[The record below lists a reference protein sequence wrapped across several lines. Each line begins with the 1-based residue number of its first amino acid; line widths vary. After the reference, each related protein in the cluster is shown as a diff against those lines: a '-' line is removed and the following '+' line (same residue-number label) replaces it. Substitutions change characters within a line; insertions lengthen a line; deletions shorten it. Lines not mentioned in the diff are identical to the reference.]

1 MTCVASNKLG
11 KFGPTKI
18 IYKTIDVGAN
28 ASSFLGLARWLLKPP
43 KPLVMHTQE
52 PNVNVVPL
60 SDTALVNLKNS
71 IEFSSGYSM
80 NTPT

>member
-1 MTCVASNKLG
+1 
-11 KFGPTKI
+11 
-18 IYKTIDVGAN
+18 
-28 ASSFLGLARWLLKPP
+28 
-43 KPLVMHTQE
+43 
-52 PNVNVVPL
+52 VNVVPL